1 MERSVGACRVRLA
14 PGDITE
20 QEIDAIVNAANP
32 GLRGGGGVDGAIH
45 RAGGPLIMEECRRIG
60 GCPTGQ
66 AVVTGAGD
74 LKARWVIHTV
84 GPIWKGGGS
93 HEAEMLA
100 SAYRE
105 SLKRAREIGASGIAF
120 PSLSTGAYGY
130 PVDQAS
136 SIAVATILE
145 DLRRYQAPAEVIL
158 VPFDNQTQTAL
169 EEALASID

>member
-1 MERSVGACRVRLA
+1 M
-14 PGDITE
+14 
-20 QEIDAIVNAANP
+20 
-32 GLRGGGGVDGAIH
+32 
-45 RAGGPLIMEECRRIG
+45 G